1 MARCVNLDWL
11 EVSCDEDYS
20 LYPCNADFFRE
31 QGFFVHER
39 DYGTRVWGEVFTIE
53 DQDGHDW
60 IEIRRAPPSGNS
72 EFKGLTEYSCR
83 LRVVNAQL
91 YVKDCTQRLLA
102 FLVRFNY
109 TFKRIFRIDIAYD
122 FEKFDY
128 GDQPAR
134 FARRYIERK
143 FRKINQCKLRVIGDD
158 NWTDFDW
165 ESLSWG
171 SQTSMVSTKMY
182 NKSKELKTVSKQK
195 TWIPMAWFENGLID
209 DPINRTKR
217 REDGTI
223 YEPEIWRI
231 EFSMKSKADRW
242 LVIENQGGKHVKKT
256 AIPHTPDMFDSPD
269 KLWQRFQDLAYHYFR
284 FKIAEYND
292 ERDKDGNLV
301 PKRKDLCADK
311 RLFRFDVDREFH
323 QLDMCVSGGKPDA
336 DDEILLRRLRNYRNK
351 SADTKVRTAC
361 DVLIEALETSDLRRY
376 TSKQVWAETQALQ
389 ELLRR
394 RMKMTEKDAIETLEQ
409 VKQDF
414 LDYDGF

>member
-20 LYPCNADFFRE
+20 LYPCNADFFRK

-195 TWIPMAWFENGLID
+195 TWIPMAWFECGLID

-284 FKIAEYND
+284 FKIAEFND

-311 RLFRFDVDREFH
+311 RLFRFDADREFH

>member
-20 LYPCNADFFRE
+20 LYPCNAEFFRE

-301 PKRKDLCADK
+301 PKRKDLCAEK
-311 RLFRFDVDREFH
+311 RLFRFDADREFH

>member
-195 TWIPMAWFENGLID
+195 TWIPMSWFENGLID

-311 RLFRFDVDREFH
+311 RLFRFDDDREFH

>member
-195 TWIPMAWFENGLID
+195 TWIPMSWFENGLID

-292 ERDKDGNLV
+292 EKDKDGNLV

-311 RLFRFDVDREFH
+311 RLFRFDADREFH

-336 DDEILLRRLRNYRNK
+336 DDEILLRRLRNYRMK

-376 TSKQVWAETQALQ
+376 TSKQLWAETQALQ

-394 RMKMTEKDAIETLEQ
+394 RMNMNEKDAIETLEQ

-414 LDYDGF
+414 LDYEGF

>member
-195 TWIPMAWFENGLID
+195 TWIPMSWFENGLID

-311 RLFRFDVDREFH
+311 RLFRFDADREFH

-351 SADTKVRTAC
+351 SFDAKVRTAC

>member
-195 TWIPMAWFENGLID
+195 TWIPMAWFECGLID

-301 PKRKDLCADK
+301 PKRKDLCAEK
-311 RLFRFDVDREFH
+311 RLFRFDADREFH

>member
-11 EVSCDEDYS
+11 EVSCDES
-20 LYPCNADFFRE
+20 ATLYPCNAEFFRS

-53 DQDGHDW
+53 DSEGHDW

-83 LRVVNAQL
+83 LRLVNAQC
-91 YVKDCTQRLLA
+91 YVKNCTQKLLE
-102 FLVRFNY
+102 FLVRFDY
-109 TFKRIFRIDIAYD
+109 QFKRIFRIDVAYD
-122 FEKFDY
+122 FELFDY

-182 NKSKELKTVSKQK
+182 NKSKELKTVSRQK
-195 TWIPMAWFENGLID
+195 TWIPMSWFENELID
-209 DPINRTKR
+209 NPLTRTKTKP
-217 REDGTI
+217 DGTT

-242 LVIENQGGKHVKKT
+242 LVIESQAGKRVTKK

-269 KLWQRFQDLAYHYFR
+269 KLWQRFQDLAFHYFR
-284 FKIAEYND
+284 FKIAEYNE
-292 ERDKDGNLV
+292 ERDADGNLV

-311 RLFRFDVDREFH
+311 RLFRFDQDHEFH
-323 QLDMCVSGGKPDA
+323 QLDMAISGGKPDNEE
-336 DDEILLRRLRNYRNK
+336 DLLLRRLRNYKCRTSDTVARN
-351 SADTKVRTAC
+351 AC
-361 DVLIEALETSDLRRY
+361 DVLIEKLETSDMKRY
-376 TSKQVWAETQALQ
+376 TPHQVWSETQLLQ

-394 RMKMTEKDAIETLEQ
+394 RLNVPENKAIETIEQ
-409 VKQDF
+409 IKQDLF
-414 LDYDGF
+414 NYDGF

>member
-20 LYPCNADFFRE
+20 LYPCNAEFFRE

-72 EFKGLTEYSCR
+72 EFKGLTEFSCR

-311 RLFRFDVDREFH
+311 RLFRFDADREFH

>member
-11 EVSCDEDYS
+11 EVSCDEDCS

-72 EFKGLTEYSCR
+72 EFKGLTEFSCR

-311 RLFRFDVDREFH
+311 RLFRFDADREFH

>member
-11 EVSCDEDYS
+11 EVSCDES
-20 LYPCNADFFRE
+20 PTLYPCNADFFRE
-31 QGFFVHER
+31 HGFFVHER

-53 DQDGHDW
+53 DENGHDW
-60 IEIRRAPPSGNS
+60 IEIRRNPPSGNS
-72 EFKGLTEYSCR
+72 EFKGLTEFSCR

-91 YVKDCTQRLLA
+91 YVKGCTQKLLE
-102 FLVRFNY
+102 FLVRFDY
-109 TFKRIFRIDIAYD
+109 TFKRIFRIDVAYD
-122 FEKFDY
+122 FEKFDF

-143 FRKINQCKLRVIGDD
+143 YRKINQCKLRVIGDD

-182 NKSKELKTVSKQK
+182 NKSKELKTVSRQK
-195 TWIPMAWFENGLID
+195 TWIPLSWFENGLID
-209 DPINRTKR
+209 DPLNKTKR
-217 REDGTI
+217 KPDGTL

-242 LVIENQGGKHVKKT
+242 LVIESQAGKHVQKK

-284 FKIAEYND
+284 FKVAEYNE
-292 ERDKDGNLV
+292 ERDADGNLV

-311 RLFRFDVDREFH
+311 RLFRFDEDRVFH
-323 QLDMCVSGGKPDA
+323 QLDMAPAGGKPDYEE
-336 DDEILLRRLRNYRNK
+336 DLLLRRLKNYKACQSDILVRN
-351 SADTKVRTAC
+351 AC
-361 DVLIEALETSDLRRY
+361 DVLIERLEQSDLRRF
-376 TSKQVWAETQALQ
+376 TPRQVWAETEA
-389 ELLRR
+389 LRR
-394 RMKMTEKDAIETLEQ
+394 AIRLRMDFPDTKIIETIEQLKEDLLEGRI
-409 VKQDF
+409 F
-414 LDYDGF
+414 

>member
-195 TWIPMAWFENGLID
+195 TWIPMAWFECGLID

-311 RLFRFDVDREFH
+311 RLFRFDADREFH

-394 RMKMTEKDAIETLEQ
+394 RMNTTEKDAIETLEQ
-409 VKQDF
+409 VKQDLF
-414 LDYDGF
+414 DYDGF

>member
-311 RLFRFDVDREFH
+311 RLFRFDADREFH

-376 TSKQVWAETQALQ
+376 TSKQLWAETQALQ

>member
-311 RLFRFDVDREFH
+311 RLFRFDADREFH

-394 RMKMTEKDAIETLEQ
+394 RMKMPEKEAIETLEQ
-409 VKQDF
+409 VKQDLF
-414 LDYDGF
+414 DYDGF

>member
-292 ERDKDGNLV
+292 ERDKDGNLI

-311 RLFRFDVDREFH
+311 RLFRFDADREFH

>member
-311 RLFRFDVDREFH
+311 RLFRFDADREFH

-394 RMKMTEKDAIETLEQ
+394 RMKMSEKDAIETLEQ